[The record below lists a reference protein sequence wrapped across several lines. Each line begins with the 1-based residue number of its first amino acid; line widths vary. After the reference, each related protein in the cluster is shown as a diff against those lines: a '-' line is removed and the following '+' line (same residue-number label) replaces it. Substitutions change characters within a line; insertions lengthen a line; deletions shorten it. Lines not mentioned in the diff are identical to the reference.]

1 MVARVARLVPQ
12 FVDGKC
18 SFMRTLKNGDV
29 DAPIEQIIPG
39 NSIREAVSTSAK
51 AKDMYEFILNNF
63 IENYQDMITQM
74 ALCATKYSDIPGSVM
89 YDRCETLMNN
99 KNNELIALVSAGKR
113 LLSKYH

>member
-1 MVARVARLVPQ
+1 MVAKVARLVPQ

-18 SFMRTLKNGDV
+18 SFVRTLRNGNV
-29 DAPIEQIIPG
+29 DAPIEQIVPG

-51 AKDMYEFILNNF
+51 AKNMYEFILNNF
-63 IENYQDMITQM
+63 IGNYQDMITQM
-74 ALCATKYSDIPGSVM
+74 ALCATKYSTIPGSIM
-89 YDRCETLMNN
+89 YDRCVSLMEN